1 MAAPA
6 RLEDVTVR
14 SRGARRIAARH
25 PWVFV
30 DDVAATGN
38 ADHGDLVRVRD
49 ASGACLG
56 VAFWSRHSKIA
67 LRLVAT
73 GDVVPDRRFWAA
85 RVEAALALRGPKVA
99 AWEAKRI
106 LFGESDGI
114 PGLVA
119 DLYGRH
125 LVVQVATHGAA
136 RILDDVLEAL
146 HERLP
151 IASVLARNDASV
163 RTLEGLPRET
173 LQIEGR
179 TPEEVWVEEEGV
191 RYAADPWRGQKTG
204 AFLDQRENRVAC
216 REFSR
221 GRVLDTFAFHAS
233 FGLHAALGASEVV
246 VVDSSR
252 DAVDRGRAAAAANGR
267 TNMTFVEAN
276 AFDDLRERVRR
287 GERFDLVMLDPPAFA
302 KSRGDAAAARR
313 GYREV
318 NLRAFRLLAPG
329 GVLIT
334 SSCSYAMDEVAFE
347 DVLRE
352 AAADA
357 GRDAVVVARRGQ
369 ASDHPVR
376 LGFPES
382 RYLKCFVLRHAG
394 GAA

>member
-6 RLEDVTVR
+6 RLKDVTVR
-14 SRGARRIAARH
+14 SRGARRIASRH

-30 DDVAATGN
+30 DDVAATGD
-38 ADHGDLVRVRD
+38 AEHGDLVRVRD
-49 ASGACLG
+49 TSGACLG
-56 VAFWSRHSKIA
+56 VAFWSKHSKIA
-67 LRLVAT
+67 LRLVAE
-73 GDVVPDRRFWAA
+73 GDVVPDRRFWAD
-85 RVEAALALRGPKVA
+85 RVDAALALRGEAVL
-99 AWEAKRI
+99 AWEAKRLI
-106 LFGESDGI
+106 FGESDGI

-125 LVVQVATHGAA
+125 LVIQVATQGAA
-136 RILDDVLEAL
+136 RIVDDVLDAL
-146 HERLP
+146 RERVP
-151 IASVLARNDASV
+151 VASVLARNDASV

-173 LQIEGR
+173 VQLLGVTPPEIWVAEGS
-179 TPEEVWVEEEGV
+179 V

-204 AFLDQRENRVAC
+204 AFLDQRENRVA
-216 REFSR
+216 SGAYAR

-233 FGLHAALGASEVV
+233 FGLHAAAGAAEVV
-246 VVDSSR
+246 VVDSSQE
-252 DAVDRGRAAAAANGR
+252 AVERGRSHAAANGL
-267 TNMTFVEAN
+267 TNMSFVCAN

-329 GVLIT
+329 GVLVT
-334 SSCSYAMDEVAFE
+334 SSCSYAMDEVTFE
-347 DVLRE
+347 NVLRE

-357 GRDAVVVARRGQ
+357 GRDAVLLARRGQ
-369 ASDHPVR
+369 SSDHPVR
-376 LGFPES
+376 LAFPES
-382 RYLKCFVLRHAG
+382 RYLKCFVLRNTG